1 MSTVMISTSRRE
13 NLALMVNIIAGA
25 LVQWNDQPYCG
36 TLAIG
41 IINDLVLCSPAAR
54 LGEHSAWLNWII
66 ADHFIDGNDVVLFV
80 T

>member
-1 MSTVMISTSRRE
+1 MSSTSRRE
-13 NLALMVNIIAGA
+13 SPAPMDSIIAGT
-25 LVQWNDQPYCG
+25 LVQWNDHPYYG

-66 ADHFIDGNDVVLFV
+66 VNRFFDGNDVVLFV
-80 T
+80 P